1 VIAFDKHHD
10 QEGSSASL
18 RAAEEFR
25 LLHFSTPNAPQS
37 APSSATPDATI
48 DEIQRL
54 YAALDSVCPDANP
67 RTAQLLDGGRRK
79 MGQKLIE
86 EASEVAF
93 EGLRDRARG
102 VIRES
107 ADLIY
112 HLVVLWRECGVA
124 PDEVWSAMR
133 HRANTLGIAEK
144 LPKRPKVQV

>member
-1 VIAFDKHHD
+1 VIAFDKHHEED
-10 QEGSSASL
+10 GSSASL

-25 LLHFSTPNAPQS
+25 LLRFSNPAAARS
-37 APSSATPDATI
+37 APSDVTQSATV
-48 DEIQRL
+48 DEIARL
-54 YAALDSVCPDANP
+54 YAALDSVRPEANP
-67 RTAQLLDGGRRK
+67 RTAQLLNGGRRK

-133 HRANTLGIAEK
+133 HRADTLGIAEK
-144 LPKRPKVQV
+144 LPKRAKAQM